1 MLSWRGPNHP
11 RHGGA
16 EVYTERVLS
25 GLVEEGHEVTWYSGW
40 YRGDRP
46 HQWNGIR
53 LEYGLP
59 SLAVYPSGHLWARH
73 RRDSYDLFIDQ
84 INSLGFCLPSSGLP
98 TMCLIHQLALDV
110 WDAELH
116 WPLNRIGRRLE
127 QAVLSRYRET
137 SFVTVSQSTL
147 DALREA
153 GWRGEGH
160 IVHNGVDRF
169 TQTEKSPVP
178 VITFLGRFKA
188 KAKRLDHAVAI
199 HQLVRKELPEC
210 ELWVI
215 GRGKVPK
222 RLVGTP
228 GVKVFDNVADAE
240 RDRLL
245 GASWCCLATSVREGW
260 GLMVSE
266 SAAAGTP
273 TVGYAVSGLCDSIV
287 DGVTGFLVRE
297 SPYAAAAPLLDLF
310 RSPDGLA
317 EMTAAAQKEVQDFT
331 WRSTASKFR
340 DIVQGMRGS
349 GNDDIH
355 KALIAQDLRVDLRP

>member
-1 MLSWRGPNHP
+1 MRIAMLSWRGPRHP

-25 GLVEEGHEVTWYSGW
+25 RLVEEGHEVTWYSGR
-40 YRGDRP
+40 YRGARP
-46 HQWNGIR
+46 REWNGIR
-53 LEYGLP
+53 LEHGLP
-59 SLAVYPSGHLWARH
+59 NLAVYPSGHLWARYRH
-73 RRDSYDLFIDQ
+73 NSYDLFIDQ
-84 INSLGFCLPSSGLP
+84 INSLGFCLPSAGLP
-98 TMCLIHQLALDV
+98 TMSLIHQLALDI
-110 WDAELH
+110 WDAELR
-116 WPLNRIGRRLE
+116 WPLNPMGRRLE

-137 SFVTVSQSTL
+137 PFVTVSQSTM
-147 DALREA
+147 DSLRDA

-160 IVHNGVDRF
+160 IVRNGVDRF

-199 HQLVRKELPEC
+199 HQLVRKELPDC

-222 RLVGTP
+222 WLVGTP
-228 GVKVFDNVADAE
+228 GVKIFDNVTDEE

-260 GLMVSE
+260 GLMVTE

-273 TVGYAVSGLCDSIV
+273 TVAYNVPGLRESVIDAVTGVLVKESPQAAADELSGLF
-287 DGVTGFLVRE
+287 GTTERLKTM
-297 SPYAAAAPLLDLF
+297 AAAANAIAL
-310 RSPDGLA
+310 S
-317 EMTAAAQKEVQDFT
+317 FT
-331 WRSTASKFR
+331 WSHSISDFITHLPSRTDHNHPASSRRTAF
-340 DIVQGMRGS
+340 
-349 GNDDIH
+349 
-355 KALIAQDLRVDLRP
+355 ARPCP